1 MASDSSINQNQSLMG
16 LLFSNSTISMLL
28 CFLGSYIIAYLLFG
42 AAFKSENSESMI
54 HKTLDL
60 LIFGIVM
67 LYILMEVY
75 NVSQINSNDA
85 FNNIKTNAENIINN
99 PYTIIH
105 YAVFIILFH
114 ALLFLFRIPISGAGS
129 PYFIP
134 VFLGGAWIVLSIS
147 LIVWFFNKFLNISLF
162 DSNLWN
168 DLTKTQSSVNVDITG
183 NIIINGNVAPRGN
196 VVAPR
201 GNVVAPREHVELKFD
216 TTYDVYAPKDEV
228 FNISNNLYTYD
239 DAKAVCTA
247 YGARLA
253 TYDEVEESYNKGG
266 EWCNYGWSEDQ
277 MALFPT
283 QKQTFHGLQKIPG
296 HEHDCGR
303 PGINGGYIANPSV
316 QFGVNCY
323 GKKPAAT
330 EKDKQEMNA
339 NKEINVPKTPEEME
353 LDKKVQFWKENAD
366 KLLNINSFNYNKWSE
381 Y

>member
-1 MASDSSINQNQSLMG
+1 MESDSSINQNQSLMN
-16 LLFSNSTISMLL
+16 LLFSNSTISMLF

-54 HKTLDL
+54 HRTLDL
-60 LIFGIVM
+60 LIFGIVV
-67 LYILMEVY
+67 LYILIEFY
-75 NVSQINSNDA
+75 NTSQSNSSDVL
-85 FNNIKTNAENIINN
+85 NNIKTNAENLINN

-105 YAVFIILFH
+105 YAVFIILLH
-114 ALLFLFRIPISGAGS
+114 VLLFLFKIPLSGAGS

-134 VFLGGAWIVLSIS
+134 IFLGGAWIVLSLS
-147 LIVWFFNKFLNISLF
+147 MIVWFFDKFLNISLF

-168 DLTKTQSSVNVDITG
+168 DLTQSKPSVQVDITG
-183 NIIINGNVAPRGN
+183 NIILKGNVVSKGNVA
-196 VVAPR
+196 
-201 GNVVAPREHVELKFD
+201 LKHH
-216 TTYDVYAPKDEV
+216 TSYDVYSTQDEV

-239 DAKAVCTA
+239 DAKAVCSA

-253 TYDEVEESYNKGG
+253 TYDEVEEAYNKGG

-283 QKQTFHGLQKIPG
+283 QKLTWFKLQKNPK
-296 HEHDCGR
+296 HKNDCGR
-303 PGINGGYIANPSV
+303 PGVNGGYMENPYIR
-316 QFGVNCY
+316 FGVNCY

-330 EKDKQEMNA
+330 EKDKQEMDA

>member
-1 MASDSSINQNQSLMG
+1 MASDSSINQNQNLMG

-54 HKTLDL
+54 YRTIDL

-67 LYILMEVY
+67 LYILMEFY
-75 NVSQINSNDA
+75 NVSQNNSSDA
-85 FNNIKTNAENIINN
+85 LNNLKTNAENVINN

-105 YAVFIILFH
+105 YAVFIILLH

-134 VFLGGAWIVLSIS
+134 VLLGGAWIVLTASM
-147 LIVWFFNKFLNISLF
+147 IVWFFKKFLNISLF

-168 DLTKTQSSVNVDITG
+168 DLTNPSVNVDITG
-183 NIIINGNVAPRGN
+183 NVIINGNVAVKRDIQSPQ
-196 VVAPR
+196 
-201 GNVVAPREHVELKFD
+201 
-216 TTYDVYAPKDEV
+216 DEV

-239 DAKAVCTA
+239 DAKAVCAA

-253 TYDEVEESYNKGG
+253 TYDQVEEAYNKGG

-277 MALFPT
+277 LALFPT
-283 QKQTFHGLQKIPG
+283 QKLTWFKLQKNPA
-296 HEHDCGR
+296 HKNDCGR
-303 PGINGGYIANPSV
+303 PGINGGYMENPYIR
-316 QFGVNCY
+316 FGVNCY
-323 GKKPAAT
+323 GKKPAAS
-330 EKDKQEMNA
+330 EKDKQEMDA

-366 KLLNINSFNYNKWSE
+366 KLLNINSFNYNQWSE